1 MTIVSKPSQDI
12 VIVACGANKFSG
24 HSPLIFEL
32 EETVKDK
39 QPDAA

>member
-24 HSPLIFEL
+24 HRPPTFKL

-39 QPDAA
+39 QPNAA